1 MTDMKCGR
9 GHTLKA
15 PFFYF
20 PDVLWIGLNSP
31 ELEANRLKYANW
43 VALDERGQLK
53 QDAHFFCPEC
63 MLELLMVMERWRTGD
78 PQLRELVKTWK
89 AEQA

>member
-1 MTDMKCGR
+1 MEMKCGR
-9 GHTLKA
+9 GHALKA

-20 PDVLWIGLNSP
+20 PDVKWVGLTSP
-31 ELEANRLKYANW
+31 EFEIMAQEYGKWA
-43 VALDERGQLK
+43 ALDPMGEMKEDG
-53 QDAHFFCPEC
+53 HYFCPEC
-63 MLELLMVMERWRTGD
+63 MTELLMVMERWRTGD